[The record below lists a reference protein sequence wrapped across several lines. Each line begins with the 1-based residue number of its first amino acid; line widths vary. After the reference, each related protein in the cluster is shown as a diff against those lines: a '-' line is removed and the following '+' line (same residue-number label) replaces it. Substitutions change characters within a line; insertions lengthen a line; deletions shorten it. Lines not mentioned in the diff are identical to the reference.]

1 MAFEGLN
8 LTKLNH
14 LQVETGFTD
23 AELRAIYGKLDK
35 NRNGAGEGRIG
46 CGVRRCN
53 CSIWNF
59 PQKYHDPG
67 MNGLFA
73 KCDGYC
79 PLKFTK
85 MCRWFRSIKT
95 TNVAWLYY
103 DCTRWCMI
111 IVKARWREVSLFNHT
126 LNCTLSTTGGSCSNV
141 HVHADNT
148 RKIPIPSCLLGVN
161 GSSPWIWHMTIVNL
175 QRSVK
180 AKDSYHKLR
189 WFVILRFS

>member
-1 MAFEGLN
+1 MPSFGPYMVSWTRTATVRGKGGLGVESGDAIVPSEIFYKNTMIQEWMAF
-8 LTKLNH
+8 
-14 LQVETGFTD
+14 F
-23 AELRAIYGKLDK
+23 R
-35 NRNGAGEGRIG
+35 
-46 CGVRRCN
+46 
-53 CSIWNF
+53 
-59 PQKYHDPG
+59 
-67 MNGLFA
+67 

-79 PLKFTK
+79 PLKFTE
-85 MCRWFRSIKT
+85 MCRWLRLIKT
-95 TNVAWLYY
+95 TNVEWLYY

-111 IVKARWREVSLFNHT
+111 IVKARWREDSTFNHT
-126 LNCTLSTTGGSCSNV
+126 WNCTLSTTGGSCSNV